1 MKRFG
6 FLLLLAVAPVYAA
19 THAAP
24 ASIDAALEQAK
35 IAHTPVLVDFSAP
48 WCYSCY
54 FMATHVLNGPEW
66 EAIEAKTIVVEV
78 DADSPDGSAWMK
90 KLKVRALPSYVVLNE
105 HGDELGRILA
115 EQPREKFYPALNKIL
130 GDNATLGELK
140 KKAAGGSNAAI
151 AEVLESWQVRGDGAG
166 GLAWYAS
173 LSEKLQASAK
183 ADKAVMLQL
192 DRLQLR
198 RAEQAKDHPA
208 ALAAAQRVLA
218 GDIGCDRPYI
228 VFSLLDASENL
239 ASAERKTVLTP
250 HKAALDAFLD
260 QQIFMTPPRCADQ
273 RSAIIATADIDA
285 ALGDKTA
292 EAAVLDRA
300 IEDARTR
307 LAGDLHSDRNLA
319 DNLRVYLA
327 RAERSGEL
335 DALYPKLI
343 AAWPDDYVYPYRYG
357 RSLLDRG
364 DAKAALPLLDK
375 AAEKAYGENR
385 LTVAT
390 LRVKALK
397 ALDRDADARKV
408 AAEALEQNG
417 KWFPD
422 SIAKLEAALKS

>member
-1 MKRFG
+1 MKRLA
-6 FLLLLAVAPVYAA
+6 FLVLLAAAPLHAA
-19 THAAP
+19 TDAAP
-24 ASIDAALEQAK
+24 ASIDAALERAK
-35 IAHTPVLVDFSAP
+35 IAHAPVLIDFSAP

-78 DADSPDGSAWMK
+78 DADSPDGNAWMK
-90 KLKVRALPSYVVLNE
+90 KLKVRALPSYVVLNGRGE
-105 HGDELGRILA
+105 ELGRILA
-115 EQPREKFYPALNKIL
+115 EQPREKFYPALDTIL
-130 GDNATLGELK
+130 GDNATLAELK
-140 KKAAGGSNAAI
+140 KKAAAGSTAAI
-151 AEVLESWQVRGDGAG
+151 ADVLESWQVRGDGAG

-173 LSEKLQASAK
+173 LDDEIQVSAK

-192 DRLQLR
+192 DRLEMR
-198 RAEQAKDHPA
+198 RAEKAKDHPA

-228 VFSLLDASENL
+228 VFSLLDASEEVPTAGRKALL
-239 ASAERKTVLTP
+239 AP
-250 HKAALDAFLD
+250 HRAALDAFLD
-260 QQIFMTPPRCADQ
+260 KQTFVTPPPCADQ
-273 RSAIIATADIDA
+273 RSAVLATADVDA
-285 ALGDKTA
+285 ALDDQAA

-300 IEDARTR
+300 IEDARKR

-327 RAERSGEL
+327 RAGRTEEL
-335 DALYPKLI
+335 DALYPRLI

-364 DAKAALPLLDK
+364 DAKAALPLLEK
-375 AAEKAYGENR
+375 AADKAYGENR

-397 ALDRDADARKV
+397 ALDRESDAKKV